1 MKTINHLTF
10 NLYNPAEVSYCDKD
24 AISVI
29 IPSTIIDNE
38 KTYKVEYI
46 ETDSFNLCLKLKEVE
61 IPNTIRY
68 IGYNA
73 FCHCISLKTITLP
86 ENIDT
91 IRDCA
96 FALCNNLET
105 IVCLA
110 KTPPLIGDR
119 VFENISPNATL
130 RVPKESLNTYKYS
143 SWGKIFKKN
152 IVEI

>member
-1 MKTINHLTF
+1 M
-10 NLYNPAEVSYCDKD
+10 
-24 AISVI
+24 
-29 IPSTIIDNE
+29 
-38 KTYKVEYI
+38 
-46 ETDSFNLCLKLKEVE
+46 CLKLKEVE

-73 FCHCISLKTITLP
+73 FCHCISLKTITLT

-96 FALCNNLET
+96 FALCGNLET

-130 RVPKESLNTYKYS
+130 KVPKESIETYKTS
-143 SWGKIFKKN
+143 KWGKYFKESIF
-152 IVEI
+152 

>member
-29 IPSTIIDNE
+29 IPSTIEDKGKI
-38 KTYKVEYI
+38 YRVEYI
-46 ETDSFNLCLKLKEVE
+46 ESDAFNLCLKLKEVE

-73 FCHCISLKTITLP
+73 FCHCISLKTITLT

-96 FALCNNLET
+96 FALCGNLET

-110 KTPPLIGDR
+110 KTPPLLGDR

-130 RVPKESLNTYKYS
+130 KVPKESIETYKS
-143 SWGKIFKKN
+143 SKWGKYFKESIF
-152 IVEI
+152 

>member
-130 RVPKESLNTYKYS
+130 KVPKESIEAYKS
-143 SWGKIFKKN
+143 SVWNIYFENKIFG
-152 IVEI
+152 I

>member
-46 ETDSFNLCLKLKEVE
+46 DSYSFELCLKLKEVE

-73 FCHCISLKTITLP
+73 FCHCISLKTITLT

-96 FALCNNLET
+96 FALCGNLET

-110 KTPPLIGDR
+110 KTPPLLGDR
-119 VFENISPNATL
+119 VFENISPNAIL
-130 RVPKESLNTYKYS
+130 KVPKESIETYKS
-143 SWGKIFKKN
+143 SKWGKYFKESIF
-152 IVEI
+152 

>member
-1 MKTINHLTF
+1 MITINHLTF

-29 IPSTIIDNE
+29 IPSTIEVKD
-38 KTYKVEYI
+38 KTYRVEHI
-46 ETDSFNLCLKLKEVE
+46 DSYAFELCLKLKKVE

-68 IGYNA
+68 IGCNA
-73 FCHCISLKTITLP
+73 FCHCISLKTITFP

-96 FALCNNLET
+96 FALCSNLET

-110 KTPPLIGDR
+110 KTPPLIGKG
-119 VFENISPNATL
+119 VFENISPNAVL
-130 RVPKESLNTYKYS
+130 KFPKESIKTYKS
-143 SWGKIFKKN
+143 SDWKIYFEHKIFG
-152 IVEI
+152 I